1 MGRIAK
7 GNARVWKIVGDKL
20 YLNCSEEVKRKWEQD
35 IPGYIE
41 KADKNWPDLLRQ
53 K

>member
-7 GNARVWKIVGDKL
+7 ADPTVWKIVEGKL
-20 YLNCSEEVKRKWEQD
+20 YLNCSRAVKRRWEQD

-41 KADKNWPDLLRQ
+41 KADKNWPSVL